1 MYMSILEKHYTHRDP
16 AVTVVKDD
24 LHKGG
29 HHSWSSALLTEKV
42 CHVHNCDTS
51 QFCTCTC
58 RTTALSQEKLY
69 FWKKNSRCHHTITP
83 RIVLTFKLYH
93 KLCFFFK
100 CIVNRLH
107 LLVFW
112 ANCKSSDCDWHCPLF
127 WPHPQQESI
136 WENNFESECCMMVV
150 GEHHAKPLARLPEN
164 GTQSNQH
171 CGTER
176 IRLVWLVTIELL
188 HWKLENVADIVILT

>member
-1 MYMSILEKHYTHRDP
+1 MSLVPSTIAVNWLLILICYKAGWQAYNPVDPFIYWLRLQYTLHVQIYMSILEKHYTHRDP

-127 WPHPQQESI
+127 WPHPQ
-136 WENNFESECCMMVV
+136 
-150 GEHHAKPLARLPEN
+150 
-164 GTQSNQH
+164 
-171 CGTER
+171 
-176 IRLVWLVTIELL
+176 
-188 HWKLENVADIVILT
+188 